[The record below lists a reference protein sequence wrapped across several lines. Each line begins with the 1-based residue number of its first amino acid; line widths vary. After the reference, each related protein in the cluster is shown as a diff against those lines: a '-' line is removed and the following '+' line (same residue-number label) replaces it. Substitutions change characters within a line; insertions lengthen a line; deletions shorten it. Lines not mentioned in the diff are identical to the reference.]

1 MPAAAVAASHST
13 VTFAGQVTSGAVV
26 STMVIVCRQ
35 SLPTL
40 PQPSVA
46 VQVRVMADSLAQEPA
61 ATLSLAAT
69 IGAGSQLS
77 VAAAVPVPAAAV
89 AASHSTVTFA
99 GQVMSGAVVSIMVMV
114 WVQLLLLP
122 QSSVAVQVRVMLDA
136 PAQLPA
142 AMLSDKAMTGVL
154 VQLSVAVAEPVS
166 AAAVEAS
173 HSRVT
178 LAGQEMSG
186 AMLSVTVIVWTQL
199 PTLPHSSVLDQL
211 REITVSTGQLPEATL
226 SLGNTAVAPSQ
237 LSVAVALPDGLTEA
251 PQLTVKLAGQVTSG
265 AVVSTMVI
273 VCRQSLP
280 MLPQASVAVQVR
292 VMTDS
297 LEQEPAATP
306 SLAEIIGA
314 GSQLS
319 VAVAVP
325 VPAAAAEASHS
336 TVTFAGQVMTGAVRS
351 STVMVWV
358 QLLLLLQSSV
368 AVQVRVMADSLAQ
381 EPAATLSLAATIGAG
396 SQLSVAAAIPVPAA
410 AVAASH
416 STVTFA
422 GHVMTGAVGSTTVI
436 A

>member
-1 MPAAAVAASHST
+1 
-13 VTFAGQVTSGAVV
+13 
-26 STMVIVCRQ
+26 MVIVCRQ

-40 PQPSVA
+40 PQTSVA

-122 QSSVAVQVRVMLDA
+122 QLSVAVQVRVMLDA

-154 VQLSVAVAEPVS
+154 VQLSVALAVPVS

-173 HSRVT
+173 HSTVT

-211 REITVSTGQLPEATL
+211 REITVL
-226 SLGNTAVAPSQ
+226 
-237 LSVAVALPDGLTEA
+237 VALESMHPGTGGGTFLTA
-251 PQLTVKLAGQVTSG
+251 LTKLLIRITSPCG
-265 AVVSTMVI
+265 P
-273 VCRQSLP
+273 RP
-280 MLPQASVAVQVR
+280 F
-292 VMTDS
+292 
-297 LEQEPAATP
+297 
-306 SLAEIIGA
+306 G
-314 GSQLS
+314 
-319 VAVAVP
+319 
-325 VPAAAAEASHS
+325 
-336 TVTFAGQVMTGAVRS
+336 
-351 STVMVWV
+351 
-358 QLLLLLQSSV
+358 
-368 AVQVRVMADSLAQ
+368 
-381 EPAATLSLAATIGAG
+381 
-396 SQLSVAAAIPVPAA
+396 
-410 AVAASH
+410 
-416 STVTFA
+416 
-422 GHVMTGAVGSTTVI
+422 
-436 A
+436 